1 MGSYQNTPN
10 FKLKKWQ
17 VGVIALASLSF
28 TQPQPRIALETEETR
43 TKKSSYVRVKNLDA
57 KPVIGIDLEKRHLEV
72 KKLFLKHCAK
82 MCLDNKCDPEDVLQ
96 EVYKGI
102 LIRNNGT
109 CPFDQTKSAFSTY
122 IVMVSRCVTINYI
135 NKIKK
140 KTEGEVYGIETTIEE
155 EDYLIGGAEEPDV
168 EEKMYFS
175 ELRALLKGDLVEIY
189 DDLMAGFKVSH
200 ISKRR
205 SLDTRKVNKYIE
217 DIRKTLEPY
226 VRESATC

>member
-10 FKLKKWQ
+10 LKIKKWHI
-17 VGVIALASLSF
+17 GVIALASLSF
-28 TQPQPRIALETEETR
+28 TQPEPKEKRTSEIKLPKESEKALKVRNLELA
-43 TKKSSYVRVKNLDA
+43 KK
-57 KPVIGIDLEKRHLEV
+57 GIDLNKRHLEV

-82 MCLDNKCDPEDVLQ
+82 MCLDNRCDPEDVLQ

-102 LIRNNGT
+102 LIRNNGK
-109 CPFDQTKSAFSTY
+109 CPFDEAKAAFSTY

-140 KTEGEVYGIETTIEE
+140 KTEGEVYGNETTIEQ
-155 EDYLIGGAEEPDV
+155 EDYMIGGSENSSV
-168 EEKMYFS
+168 EDELYFS
-175 ELRALLKGDLVEIY
+175 ELRALLKEELTPIY
-189 DDLMAGFKVSH
+189 DDLLAGFKVSH
-200 ISKRR
+200 ISRRR

-226 VRESATC
+226 VRESAPC